1 MLNESSQHS
10 GLVTLKRYKEN
21 MYLHFIYHLHAN
33 GQIRI
38 SFCLLMCSASTVII
52 VGVEDDAFCYVV
64 MVHKART
71 TNVGSRQSRFVV
83 M

>member
-52 VGVEDDAFCYVV
+52 VGVEDDAFLLCGD
-64 MVHKART
+64 
-71 TNVGSRQSRFVV
+71 GS
-83 M
+83 